1 MIPIDRV
8 SYTCRGLLR
17 RVTRPARCPGCNS
30 DHFDRIDRKITYN
43 LLSCRNCGLLFRYP
57 YETPEEMACFYQ
69 KAYKQSGLT
78 TDLPTDEELARMCQT
93 LFRGTEKDF
102 SFLIRVLEELG
113 VRPGARILDFGAN
126 WGYTSYQL
134 RQAGY
139 DPFAYEISTPR
150 AVFGKKL
157 GISIATELT
166 EQDRGFDAVFSSHVL
181 EHVPNPLASL
191 KDQLDRVKP
200 GGYVIGL
207 TPNGSR
213 ARREND
219 PQGFH
224 TAWGRVHPVLLSD
237 AFLDRSFDRYP
248 AFISGRRPQPDELR
262 TWAGQNRVH
271 LAVDQPE
278 LFFVLRN
285 T

>member
-1 MIPIDRV
+1 
-8 SYTCRGLLR
+8 
-17 RVTRPARCPGCNS
+17 
-30 DHFDRIDRKITYN
+30 
-43 LLSCRNCGLLFRYP
+43 
-57 YETPEEMACFYQ
+57 MACFYQ